1 MLFFFSWNKHF
12 FSIKNFFIQFKKVI
26 VHLQLLQNVGY
37 IPHVE
42 QYILVAYFISLYIYW
57 SVLLIPVCAQALSC
71 VWLFV
76 TPWTVARQA
85 PLSMGI
91 LQARTL
97 EWVAMPSSRGSSDP
111 GMEPA
116 SLVSPAFQADSLLLN
131 HQESPISSWWSSD
144 PLYI

>member
-1 MLFFFSWNKHF
+1 M
-12 FSIKNFFIQFKKVI
+12 QFWKVI
-26 VHLQLLQNVGY
+26 VHLQLLPNVGY

-57 SVLLIPVCAQALSC
+57 SVLLISVCAQALSC
-71 VWLFV
+71 VRLFV
-76 TPWTVARQA
+76 TPWTVAHQA

-131 HQESPISSWWSSD
+131 HQESLISSWWSSN